1 MRHALRIAMTTA
13 LIAVASTAAPS
24 QPLPVLAAQWIG
36 PYGGVPAFD
45 KASPA
50 GLAPAMEVGMARQL
64 AELQA
69 IADDPAP
76 ATFEN
81 TIAAMERSGRAL
93 RRAYTVYGIYG
104 ATLSDEAVQ
113 AVERDLEPKLAA
125 FRDRITQNDK
135 LFARIAAV
143 YDTRAT
149 AGLTA

>member
-13 LIAVASTAAPS
+13 LIAAASTALSTAASP
-24 QPLPVLAAQWIG
+24 PLPVLAAPWIG

-50 GLAPAMEVGMARQL
+50 GLAPAMEAGMARQL

-104 ATLSDEAVQ
+104 STLHA
-113 AVERDLEPKLAA
+113 
-125 FRDRITQNDK
+125 
-135 LFARIAAV
+135 
-143 YDTRAT
+143 
-149 AGLTA
+149 